1 MRLFVQSLCTR
12 IILLAHQ
19 EDGVSN
25 GLANLEVA
33 TLSLLLE
40 NDRFMS
46 EAHALSNLIGNT
58 VATIVLSHSEREWD
72 QAQM

>member
-1 MRLFVQSLCTR
+1 M
-12 IILLAHQ
+12 
-19 EDGVSN
+19 SN